1 MGGTIISKG
10 GCARIRSSL
19 WLTAGSHLEHSPIK
33 LPSYPLTMMHQAV
46 QKLKLNTE
54 PFVGVQLQD
63 GQLCSLEVQN
73 AGCRPER
80 KGAHRCKTTPVP
92 RV

>member
-1 MGGTIISKG
+1 MN
-10 GCARIRSSL
+10 
-19 WLTAGSHLEHSPIK
+19 SPVK
-33 LPSYPLTMMHQAV
+33 LPSHPVTLVTLIRQAA
-46 QKLKLNTE
+46 QKLKLNAE
-54 PFVGVQLQD
+54 PLVGVQLQD

-80 KGAHRCKTTPVP
+80 GTHRCKTTPAP